1 MRRKGAR
8 QLGFR
13 PVLAIVRIV
22 TLAPSERELEP
33 SPPPCHNRL
42 HPMTLLASITMPP
55 FTDDEV
61 VVLRHIEGVL
71 GRHPYMR
78 ADLCGSGPIARVLE
92 DVLSTRL
99 ALLHTEASARA
110 DGESTALLGKLR
122 DWEARL
128 ADAVI
133 DEENS
138 ERARLHYETT
148 LLLHPEPHTQETRG
162 TIAAQVTRV
171 TGAWEQV
178 RSNQSSRSI
187 LSERVQQNRDF
198 FRHGAMLP
206 FYWERR
212 RRIRKLLPSVV
223 VEEPTLRKTFFAIE
237 QIGPLVDNFAFK
249 GAGGVPI
256 STSVALADIAFF
268 YMQLADEFLD
278 ELAAALGGHDAA
290 GRLVQSVYRNDTSE
304 RPLCDLSL
312 AHLRQ
317 AGVDPDAHTTR
328 FGITLSK
335 LFDALD
341 QLAIT
346 IDGFLANADD
356 SIVHATHLFLHH
368 CFQTYLDEAE
378 LCGTARARRADQL
391 HLRDTAWHFYRKNNM
406 VMMLWLDLR
415 ARLLGLEPVEHV
427 TVIRRWGYLLSA
439 FQIFDDL
446 KDIALDLGKQPS
458 YPLQIAANDFPA
470 EFAWLEQRFGAG
482 RLPVTRDEV
491 PEVNLR
497 ASRTVQQCMQWSRL
511 IALANFDNALL
522 YAWDQRWRKSWTRR
536 RNSFNPRGN
545 ATTEA
550 RAHAVDRLVHAFL
563 AMRGTDPVQTV
574 DDEQLAFALD
584 ATAYEGSWQIY
595 LALFPNIRA
604 MYRFATLRMWMT
616 VEEKA
621 RAARQLLR
629 RYPRARAKALVGL
642 ADGDVDH
649 QVTGDRLEA
658 FSKLIEV

>member
-1 MRRKGAR
+1 M
-8 QLGFR
+8 
-13 PVLAIVRIV
+13 
-22 TLAPSERELEP
+22 
-33 SPPPCHNRL
+33 
-42 HPMTLLASITMPP
+42 
-55 FTDDEV
+55 
-61 VVLRHIEGVL
+61 
-71 GRHPYMR
+71 
-78 ADLCGSGPIARVLE
+78 
-92 DVLSTRL
+92 
-99 ALLHTEASARA
+99 
-110 DGESTALLGKLR
+110 
-122 DWEARL
+122 
-128 ADAVI
+128 
-133 DEENS
+133 
-138 ERARLHYETT
+138 
-148 LLLHPEPHTQETRG
+148 
-162 TIAAQVTRV
+162 
-171 TGAWEQV
+171 
-178 RSNQSSRSI
+178 
-187 LSERVQQNRDF
+187 QQNRDF

-206 FYWERR
+206 FYWGRR
-212 RRIRKLLPSVV
+212 RRIRKLFPGVV
-223 VEEPTLRKTFFAIE
+223 FQEPALRATLFAIE

-249 GAGGVPI
+249 GAGGVPM
-256 STSVALADIAFF
+256 STSVALADIAFL

-278 ELAAALGGHDAA
+278 ELAAAAGGPAAGGHDTA
-290 GRLVQSVYRNDTSE
+290 GRLVQAVYRNDTSK

-317 AGVDPDAHTTR
+317 AGVDPDAHATK

-341 QLAIT
+341 QLAVT
-346 IDGFLANADD
+346 IDELLADADD
-356 SIVHATHLFLHH
+356 AIVHATHLFLHH

-415 ARLLGLEPVEHV
+415 ARLLGLEPAKHV

-470 EFAWLEQRFGAG
+470 EFAWLEQRFGAD

-491 PEVNLR
+491 PEVNLWAR
-497 ASRTVQQCMQWSRL
+497 GTVQQCMRWSRL
-511 IALANFDNALL
+511 IALAHFDNALL
-522 YAWDQRWRKSWTRR
+522 YACDQRWRKSWTRR
-536 RNSFNPRGN
+536 RNSFNPRGS
-545 ATTEA
+545 ATAEA
-550 RAHAVDRLVHAFL
+550 RAHAVDRLVRTL
-563 AMRGTDPVQTV
+563 LTIRGTDPVPTV

-595 LALFPNIRA
+595 LAMFPNIRA

-616 VEEKA
+616 AEEKA

-629 RYPRARAKALVGL
+629 RYPRARANALVGL
-642 ADGDVDH
+642 ADADVDH